1 MNFLLIPKNGKPR
14 FHYGNPFAFMYRNK
28 KSPIFD
34 YFKTKGDIDIDK
46 SEFFGYYYGI
56 SDVDETP
63 FAITFFNEDGA
74 TNRGNSTVNEVATSL
89 VKAYGINMT
98 VNDDAV
104 VYKLGNGVKDFEEM
118 TDKDKKTFEQDD
130 KRCNKTLVVM

>member
-1 MNFLLIPKNGKPR
+1 MNFLLIPKDGKPR
-14 FHYGNPFAFMYRNK
+14 FHCGNPFAFIYRNK

-63 FAITFFNEDGA
+63 FVITFFNEDGA
-74 TNRGNSTVNEVATSL
+74 TNRCNSTVNEVATSL
-89 VKAYGINMT
+89 MKAYGINMT

-118 TDKDKKTFEQDD
+118 TDKDKKLLNRMIKDATKWF
-130 KRCNKTLVVM
+130 